1 MPRNRQ
7 ATPRAHRVSEVVA
20 AANELFLTQG
30 VSKTAM
36 SHVAKAVGIANAA
49 VYWYFPSK
57 DDLLAEVFRRAVQEE
72 RARLKGSTDDPFSI
86 LIKGLVD
93 LRPYRQ
99 MHMTIHDRM
108 TDSEA
113 LAAAHDEMI
122 TWIRETV
129 IKGLEYH
136 GRDPVSDGDLVELVV
151 VLFEGSNVPGV
162 RGRTATD
169 VIQVMLDR
177 LILQPEA
184 ETEVVASAPP
194 SARPTGSASGR

>member
-1 MPRNRQ
+1 M
-7 ATPRAHRVSEVVA
+7 VS

-57 DDLLAEVFRRAVQEE
+57 DDLLAEVFRRAVDEE
-72 RARLKGSTDDPFSI
+72 IARLKDRTEDPLST

-108 TDSEA
+108 TESEA
-113 LAAAHDEMI
+113 LNEAHNRLI
-122 TWIRETV
+122 SWIRETV
-129 IKGLEYH
+129 VKGLEYH
-136 GRDPVSDGDLVELVV
+136 GSDPVADADLVELIV
-151 VLFEGSNVPGV
+151 VLFEGSNIPGI

-169 VIQVMLDR
+169 VIQIMIDR
-177 LILQPEA
+177 LIVQPKA
-184 ETEVVASAPP
+184 NRLTDSAKAPVA
-194 SARPTGSASGR
+194 G

>member
-7 ATPRAHRVSEVVA
+7 ATPRAHRVTEVVA

-72 RARLKGSTDDPFSI
+72 RARLKGRTEDPFST

-99 MHMTIHDRM
+99 IHMTIHDRM

-113 LAAAHDEMI
+113 LTAAHSEMI
-122 TWIRETV
+122 SWIRETV
-129 IKGLEYH
+129 VKGLEYH
-136 GRDPVSDGDLVELVV
+136 GRDPAADADLVELVI

-162 RGRTATD
+162 HGRTATD

-184 ETEVVASAPP
+184 EAEAEIPRRGRAP
-194 SARPTGSASGR
+194 SGTRR

>member
-7 ATPRAHRVSEVVA
+7 ATPRDHRVTEVVA
-20 AANELFLTQG
+20 AAKELFLANG
-30 VSKTAM
+30 VNKTAM
-36 SHVAKAVGIANAA
+36 SHIAKAVGVANAA
-49 VYWYFPSK
+49 IYWYFPSK
-57 DDLLAEVFRRAVQEE
+57 DDLLAEVFTRAVEE
-72 RARLKGSTDDPFSI
+72 EVTRLHGAPPDPFDR

-108 TDSEA
+108 SESES
-113 LAAAHDEMI
+113 LVAAHDRMI
-122 TWIRETV
+122 DWIRETV
-129 IKGLEYH
+129 VEGLQYH
-136 GRDPVSDGDLVELVV
+136 GRDPVADADFVELVI

-177 LILQPEA
+177 LVLEP
-184 ETEVVASAPP
+184 
-194 SARPTGSASGR
+194 GRAGG

>member
-1 MPRNRQ
+1 
-7 ATPRAHRVSEVVA
+7 
-20 AANELFLTQG
+20 
-30 VSKTAM
+30 M

-72 RARLKGSTDDPFSI
+72 RARLKDRTDDPFSI

-99 MHMTIHDRM
+99 IHMTIHDRM

-113 LAAAHDEMI
+113 LTLAHSEMI
-122 TWIRETV
+122 SWIRETV
-129 IKGLEYH
+129 VKGLEYH
-136 GRDPVSDGDLVELVV
+136 GRDPVADADLVELVV

-184 ETEVVASAPP
+184 EGVEPQAPP
-194 SARPTGSASGR
+194 VRRARSASRS

>member
-1 MPRNRQ
+1 VPRNRQ
-7 ATPRAHRVSEVVA
+7 GTPRAHRVNEVVS

-36 SHVAKAVGIANAA
+36 SHVANAVGIANAA

-57 DDLLAEVFRRAVQEE
+57 DDLLAEVFRRAVDEE
-72 RARLKGSTDDPFSI
+72 VEHLKDTIGDPFQT
-86 LIKGLVD
+86 LITGLVD

-108 TDSEA
+108 PESEA
-113 LAAAHDEMI
+113 LTEAHDRLI
-122 TWIRETV
+122 AWIRDTV
-129 IKGLEYH
+129 IKGLEFH
-136 GRDPVSDGDLVELVV
+136 GRDPVADADLVELTV

-162 RGRTATD
+162 RGRAATD
-169 VIQVMLDR
+169 VIQIMIDR

-184 ETEVVASAPP
+184 NTA
-194 SARPTGSASGR
+194 GRSD